1 MITGDLLKHRL
12 FPDFEFMAGSSG
24 LNREITAV
32 SVIDAPDVDRWM
44 RGGEFLIG
52 SGYIFRDAPDD
63 FIPFLRRANEKG
75 TAAVGIKLD
84 RYLHQLP
91 SNLME
96 VADELELPLFRIP
109 LNYRWTD
116 VIEIVHNYLVLE
128 KQHVQNASS
137 DITGNFW
144 GEGFDINELL
154 SGFAQQLQRPLFIYS
169 EQLNLNHCFATNGKV
184 EDAEMSSFFPKVS
197 VLEEK
202 ALPLHGQIIGHLE
215 LRNTDSPVW
224 NAVYTI
230 TSDTPITM
238 RMRLAQGEQVP
249 SARQERLILRAMTML
264 RTEALEIAVQYSKQ
278 LAKRERFFE
287 GLCLDVYSDLDMI
300 NANLKD
306 IGVKIPEMSR
316 IVMIS
321 PIEESSSLQWQE
333 VCTPLSYKL
342 GNIWVGLV
350 PFTDMESDSYAEY
363 ENLAKNMACVVAFGG
378 LIKSP
383 LGIGRSYREARQTLN
398 WARNFSLQAGVYRYD
413 ELSLYALLDS
423 LIRLPEATGVW
434 KRYWEPIINSSQK
447 KKSVSMKEF
456 AVALI
461 KADFNARLCSEW
473 LHLHYNTVR
482 NYIEELQQLLGLN
495 LDMPHHQLG
504 LTLGYYI
511 EKSRKRN
518 DINLLSTSGS
528 SSMN

>member
-12 FPDFEFMAGSSG
+12 FPDFEFMAGSAG
-24 LNREITAV
+24 LNREITGV

-96 VADELELPLFRIP
+96 VADELKLPLFRIP

-116 VIEIVHNYLVLE
+116 VIEIVHNYLALE
-128 KQHVQNASS
+128 KQHTQNPSS
-137 DITGNFW
+137 DTTGNFW
-144 GEGFDINELL
+144 GEGFDIKELL
-154 SGFAQQLQRPLFIYS
+154 SGFAQQLQRPLFISS
-169 EQLNLNHCFATNGKV
+169 EQLNLHHCFAPNGKV
-184 EDAEMSSFFPKVS
+184 EDSETNNFFPKVP

-202 ALPLHGQIIGHLE
+202 ALPLHGQIIGSLE
-215 LRNTDSPVW
+215 LRNTEPPVW
-224 NAVYTI
+224 NAVYAI
-230 TSDTPITM
+230 TADTPITV
-238 RMRLAQGEQVP
+238 RMRLAPGEQTP
-249 SARQERLILRAMTML
+249 SARQERLVLRAMTML
-264 RTEALEIAVQYSKQ
+264 RTEALEIAVQSSKQ

-287 GLCLDVYSDLDMI
+287 GLCLDVYSDLEMI
-300 NANLKD
+300 KANLKD
-306 IGVKIPEMSR
+306 MGVKIPQISR

-321 PIEESSSLQWQE
+321 PIDESAALVWQE
-333 VCTPLSYKL
+333 PYTPLSYKL

-350 PFTDMESDSYAEY
+350 PSVDMESSQYAEY
-363 ENLAKNMACVVAFGG
+363 ESLAREAGYFVAFGG
-378 LIKSP
+378 LINSP

-398 WARNFSLQAGVYRYD
+398 WARNFSLHAGVYQYD

-434 KRYWEPIINSSQK
+434 KRYWEPIINMSQK
-447 KKSVSMKEF
+447 KKSVSMQDL
-456 AVALI
+456 AVVLI
-461 KADFNARLCSEW
+461 EADFNAKLCSEW

-482 NYIEELQQLLGLN
+482 NYIEELQQLLGVNLN
-495 LDMPHHQLG
+495 MPHHQLG

-518 DINLLSTSGS
+518 EINLLTAPGTLP
-528 SSMN
+528 